1 MKGKA
6 LQREIKSA
14 LADPQLQAALGKF
27 CRTFP
32 DARARVYEGR
42 DFPALREEIAAIK
55 RRAAQDLEQLVED
68 FVRCVTARGAR
79 VFRAATAEDARAYI
93 LNLARARGIRT
104 IVKAKSMATE
114 EIYLN
119 AYLAAHGLDVVETDL
134 GERILQLSGA
144 NPSHMVM
151 PAIHLTKERV
161 AEIFSRETGEQVPAE
176 IPVLVKVARRLL
188 REKFLAAGMG
198 ISGANIAVAATGTI
212 VIVSNEGNV
221 RLTTTLP
228 PIHVVV
234 VGLEKLVPRLEDVAP
249 ILEALP
255 RSATAQPITSYVTM
269 ITGPTPAIDAQGR
282 ESLKELHIVLLDNGR
297 TALRNDPLFREAWQ
311 CIRCA
316 SCLNVCPV
324 FEKVGG
330 HVFGHVYTGGI
341 GLVLTAFLHGLA
353 NAEGI
358 EGLCIGC
365 GRCREFCPAGID
377 IPHLV
382 LELRRRLVEERGL
395 PWLEKILFE
404 RVMLNR
410 SLFHTLIRAA
420 AVAQRPYRGRDGLIR
435 HLPLWFAGL
444 TEGRALPA
452 ITDVPLRRRPG
463 REGRP
468 PGLHTRVAL
477 FAGCL
482 VDFVYPEMG
491 EAARKVLNALG
502 VEVVFPLG
510 QTCCGYPLRFAGA
523 AGTAALMAR
532 QNVAVLEATDA
543 AYVLTLCPTC
553 AVALKHE
560 YPALLA
566 GDPAFA
572 ARARALAARV
582 VDFSSF
588 VLAYWTDSLTS
599 TGGVAVTFHDSCHLR
614 RSLGV
619 YKEPRALLARAGYTV
634 KEMATPD
641 RCCGFGGNYA
651 IKFPAI
657 SRSLLED
664 KIADVAGTGAAMV
677 VADCPGCLLQ
687 LRSGLAGQNLRMAAK
702 HTAELLA
709 EGLSS

>member
-6 LQREIKSA
+6 LQKEINDA
-14 LADPQLQAALGKF
+14 LANPQLQAALGKF
-27 CRTFP
+27 CGTFP
-32 DARARVYEGR
+32 DARARAYESR
-42 DFPALREEIAAIK
+42 DFPALRQEIAAIK
-55 RRAAQDLEQLVED
+55 RRAAENLEELVEE
-68 FVRCVTARGAR
+68 FVKCVTARGAT

-93 LNLARARGIRT
+93 LNLARAKGIRT
-104 IVKAKSMATE
+104 IVKSKSMATE
-114 EIYLN
+114 EIHLN

-144 NPSHMVM
+144 HPSHMVM
-151 PAIHLTKERV
+151 PAIHLTKEQV
-161 AEIFSRETGEQVPAE
+161 AGIFSRETGEE
-176 IPVLVKVARRLL
+176 IPADIPALVKVARRLL
-188 REKFLAAGMG
+188 RERFLAAGMG
-198 ISGANIAVAATGTI
+198 ISGVNIAVASTGTI
-212 VIVSNEGNV
+212 VIVSNEGNA

-228 PIHVVV
+228 PIHVAV
-234 VGLEKLVPRLEDVAP
+234 VGLEKIVPGLEDVAP

-255 RSATAQPITSYVTM
+255 RSATAQHITSYVTM

-282 ESLKELHIVLLDNGR
+282 EGLKELHIVLLDNGR
-297 TALRNDPLFREAWQ
+297 TALYNDPVFREAWQ

-341 GLVLTAFLHGLA
+341 GLILTAFFHGLA

-358 EGLCIGC
+358 GGLCIGC

-377 IPHLV
+377 IPRLV

-395 PWLEKILFE
+395 PWLQKVLLE

-410 SLFHTLIRAA
+410 GLFHTLIRAA
-420 AVAQRPYRGRDGLIR
+420 AVAQKPYKSRDGLIR

-452 ITDVPLRRRPG
+452 VADVPLRRRPG
-463 REGRP
+463 REGKPANPR
-468 PGLHTRVAL
+468 TRVAF

-482 VDFVYPEMG
+482 VDFVYPELG

-502 VEVVFPLG
+502 VDVVFPLG
-510 QTCCGYPLRFAGA
+510 QTCCGYPFRYAGA
-523 AGTAALMAR
+523 ADTAALLAR
-532 QNVAVLEATDA
+532 QNIAALEAPGA
-543 AYVLTLCPTC
+543 AFVLTPCPTC

-566 GDPAFA
+566 GDPAFT

-588 VLAYWTDSLTS
+588 VLAHWTDGLVRAR
-599 TGGVAVTFHDSCHLR
+599 GGVVTFHDSCHLR

-619 YKEPRALLARAGYTV
+619 YEEPRVLLARAGYTLR
-634 KEMATPD
+634 EMAMPD
-641 RCCGFGGNYA
+641 RCCGFGGSYA
-651 IKFPAI
+651 LKFPAI
-657 SRSLLED
+657 SRSLLDD
-664 KIADVAGTGAAMV
+664 KIDDIAGSGAATLV
-677 VADCPGCLLQ
+677 TDCPGCLLQ
-687 LRSGLAGQNLRMAAK
+687 IRSGLAVRKPGISAQ

-709 EGLSS
+709 GNLPS